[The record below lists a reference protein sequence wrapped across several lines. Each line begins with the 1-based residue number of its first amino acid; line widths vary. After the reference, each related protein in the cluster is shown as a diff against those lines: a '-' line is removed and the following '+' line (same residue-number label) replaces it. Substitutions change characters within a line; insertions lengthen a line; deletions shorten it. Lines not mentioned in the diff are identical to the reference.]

1 MLAGVQ
7 MIGQAVNS
15 RQEGVG
21 VARPWRVRDPQLPSA
36 KGTVEDADWQGL
48 APDAVAAL
56 VEALPGA
63 AILIDSRDQKVLTAS
78 EQAYDLGLVSADRL
92 VIRRFGRLVGGLSP
106 DTTEVEDSFAV
117 RKVDRRVGRVDL
129 GVRAIWLDSTTSL
142 LLVDDLTAQRRVDE
156 VRRDFVANVSHELKT
171 PVGALSLLAEAVIAA
186 SDDPEAVEH
195 FAGRMQVE
203 SARLADLVG
212 DLVELSRLQGDDA
225 DEDLIPTDVDSI
237 VSEAVDATRLLA
249 HSAGIDVV
257 IGGTDD
263 LVVMGIASQLT
274 TAVRNLLTNAV
285 VYSPQGTRVA
295 VTKRQRADVVEISV
309 TDQGIGIP
317 GGELDR
323 IFERFYRIDPA
334 RSRESGG
341 TGLGLSIVKH
351 VVANHHGEVRVW
363 SVEGEGS
370 TFTLRIPRD
379 LRESRANPDNESQET
394 ADAAEPKSGRRGL
407 AARYRKEEL

>member
-1 MLAGVQ
+1 M
-7 MIGQAVNS
+7 
-15 RQEGVG
+15 
-21 VARPWRVRDPQLPSA
+21 ARPWRVRDPQLPSA
-36 KGTVEDADWQGL
+36 KGTVEDTDWQGL
-48 APDAVAAL
+48 APDAVTAL

-92 VIRRFGRLVGGLSP
+92 VIRRFGRLVGGLSS

-117 RKVDRRVGRVDL
+117 RKADRRVGRVDL

-186 SDDPEAVEH
+186 SDDPDAVEH

-237 VSEAVDATRLLA
+237 VGEAVDATRLLA

-379 LRESRANPDNESQET
+379 LRESSANPDNESQEA
-394 ADAAEPKSGRRGL
+394 ADAAGPKSGRRGL
-407 AARYRKEEL
+407 AARYRKEES